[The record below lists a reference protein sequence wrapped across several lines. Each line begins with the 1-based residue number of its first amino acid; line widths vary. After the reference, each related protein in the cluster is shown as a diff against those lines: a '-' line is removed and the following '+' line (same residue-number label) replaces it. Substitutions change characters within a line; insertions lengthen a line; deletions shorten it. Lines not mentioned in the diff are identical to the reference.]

1 MALRDNLAI
10 ILLFSNRYGIGETIA
25 RNIYIC
31 IIPICK
37 FVSTFCKQLPKIRAK
52 SRQIGS
58 KNASI
63 EYLFL
68 YFRGKI
74 AFVARQRQNPN
85 SKTRFR
91 HPRIKLDCGGNNVV
105 FGLSILPPAYETPLC
120 TCSQSTLLP
129 FGCKAHP
136 PLTVRMLPKQRK
148 NAPQRHFPCDAYV
161 QLLF

>member
-74 AFVARQRQNPN
+74 AFGARQRQNPN

-91 HPRIKLDCGGNNVV
+91 HPRIN
-105 FGLSILPPAYETPLC
+105 SIAVATTLFLGYRYCPAYETPLC
-120 TCSQSTLLP
+120 TCSQSTSLP

>member
-74 AFVARQRQNPN
+74 AFGARQRQNPN

-91 HPRIKLDCGGNNVV
+91 HPLIKLDCGGNNVV
-105 FGLSILPPAYETPLC
+105 FGLSILPCL
-120 TCSQSTLLP
+120 
-129 FGCKAHP
+129 
-136 PLTVRMLPKQRK
+136 
-148 NAPQRHFPCDAYV
+148 
-161 QLLF
+161 